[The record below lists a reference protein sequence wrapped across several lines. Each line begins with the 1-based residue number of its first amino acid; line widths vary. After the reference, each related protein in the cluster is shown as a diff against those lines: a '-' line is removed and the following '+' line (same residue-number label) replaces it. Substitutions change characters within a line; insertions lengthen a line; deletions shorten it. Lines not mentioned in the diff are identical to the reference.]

1 MEQSVSYMELV
12 ECQSIAAHAIAYHKI
27 EFGSIPAD
35 SGEAEYAVRWAYN
48 DGRLNCDK
56 SWLEIEPYL
65 DLIVD
70 HIGFIVEE

>member
-12 ECQSIAAHAIAYHKI
+12 ECQSIAVEAIAYYKI
-27 EFGSIPAD
+27 EFGSAPVNA
-35 SGEAEYAVRWAYN
+35 SEAEYAVRWACN
-48 DGRLNCDK
+48 DGRLSCDK

>member
-1 MEQSVSYMELV
+1 MENISYMELV
-12 ECQSIAAHAIAYHKI
+12 ECQSIAVEAVAYYRI
-27 EFGSIPAD
+27 EFGSVPVNA
-35 SGEAEYAVRWAYN
+35 SEAEHAVRWAYN

-70 HIGFIVEE
+70 QIGFIAEE

>member
-1 MEQSVSYMELV
+1 MENISYMELV
-12 ECQSIAAHAIAYHKI
+12 EYQSIAVEVIAYYKI
-27 EFGSIPAD
+27 EFGSAPVNA
-35 SGEAEYAVRWAYN
+35 SEAEHAVRWAYN

-70 HIGFIVEE
+70 QIGFIVEE